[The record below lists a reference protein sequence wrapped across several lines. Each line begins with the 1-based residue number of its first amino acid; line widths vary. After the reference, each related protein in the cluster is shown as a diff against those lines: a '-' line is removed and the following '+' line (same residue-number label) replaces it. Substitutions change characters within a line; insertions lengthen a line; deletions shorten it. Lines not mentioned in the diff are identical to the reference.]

1 MAITKCRIW
10 VWDCEPGHTRD
21 DMGRARVAATVGWRK
36 TLQQDWHDYD
46 PIALAVLFLSIGMVV
61 LAIGIP

>member
-1 MAITKCRIW
+1 
-10 VWDCEPGHTRD
+10 
-21 DMGRARVAATVGWRK
+21 MGRARVAATVGWRK
-36 TLQQDWHDYD
+36 PLQQDWHDYD